1 MTNFSKV
8 NSLFSRTAVELAIV
22 LGLPTLM
29 LIACFTPFEEE
40 KEIAVRVLFFIIG
53 VVFTVP
59 SLVATMLT
67 LIVGFISTRLS
78 LVLGYIKEG
87 C

>member
-22 LGLPTLM
+22 FGIPTLM

>member
-1 MTNFSKV
+1 MTNISKV
-8 NSLFSRTAVELAIV
+8 NALFSRTAVEIAIAFC
-22 LGLPTLM
+22 LPTLM

-40 KEIAVRVLFFIIG
+40 KEIAVRVLFFTISVI
-53 VVFTVP
+53 FIVP
-59 SLVATMLT
+59 SLVAAMLT